1 MALSLN
7 GMQTLGLRMSEV
19 RKVRRAMESGPGGFG
34 ALSDG
39 KALHQT
45 KGEGLPPERV
55 F

>member
-7 GMQTLGLRMSEV
+7 GMQMLGLRMSEV
-19 RKVRRAMESGPGGFG
+19 WKVRRARESGPGGFG
-34 ALSDG
+34 ARSG
-39 KALHQT
+39 EKALQT